1 MSILSHISS
10 TSFSPSLSSQSLVV
24 NTNNNHDDSSNNTT
38 TTTTGNLIQKD
49 RSSGGTVCL
58 IICPTREL
66 ASQTLTFV
74 ETMTRGTW
82 LVAGC
87 LSGGEKRKSEKG
99 RIRKGI
105 SILVATPG
113 RLLDH
118 LTKTEALLISLKG
131 KLKYLVLDESDRLLD
146 MGLGGQVEQI
156 VQRIRANQ
164 PGSGRN
170 GITWRSLLVSAT
182 VSHKEEE
189 LAKTLMGGEQWV
201 WARGGGEGR
210 GDGDRHDQQLLD
222 ESTPRQLSQLHI
234 TVTAKLRL
242 ATLVAFLVQRVAQG
256 ERTVVFMSTCDGV
269 DYHDALF
276 KAVDSI
282 LPSKNESEENQAGI
296 FGASCPIFKLHGS
309 VVHAGRQA
317 ILLKFNSCK
326 TALLLATDVAARGLN
341 LSRVDWIVQYDP
353 PCEVADYAH
362 RAGRAARAGQA
373 GHALLFLLPSERQF
387 LEVLELKGVKKMDAL
402 SVAHTLNRASEIC
415 SEVTAESKAGF
426 KNKGEAFS
434 AEVQRRF
441 EDTVMQDDAQTKASY
456 KPPARMKG
464 QPRPPEPCGVLLEL
478 ARKAFFAYVRAYPT
492 KEKIVR
498 HIFSSRALHVGHIAR
513 SFALKE
519 PPTSSKSK
527 VAQSSIKEDDS
538 SGKRSSA
545 MAFQTLLD
553 EAQAVVQSK
562 RQRKSAPT
570 SKSALIKSDGTVD
583 TSKARMMLM
592 ERAAKLQQGGMS
604 SF

>member
-1 MSILSHISS
+1 MEIQ
-10 TSFSPSLSSQSLVV
+10 SLTLAPLRQSLVV
-24 NTNNNHDDSSNNTT
+24 DPNNCD
-38 TTTTGNLIQKD
+38 NLMKKD
-49 RSSGGTVCL
+49 RGSGGTVCL

-66 ASQTLTFV
+66 ASQTLIFV
-74 ETMTRGTW
+74 ETLTRGTW
-82 LVAGC
+82 LVGGC
-87 LSGGEKRKSEKG
+87 LSGGEKRKSEKA
-99 RIRKGI
+99 RLRKGI

-118 LTKTEALLISLKG
+118 LQKTEALLISLKG
-131 KLKYLVLDESDRLLD
+131 KLRYLVLDESDRLLD
-146 MGLGGQVEQI
+146 MGLGGQIEQI

-182 VSHKEEE
+182 VSSKEEK
-189 LAKTLMGGEQWV
+189 LATTLMGREQWV
-201 WARGGGEGR
+201 WARGGGGGE
-210 GDGDRHDQQLLD
+210 QQDLLV

-242 ATLVAFLVQRVAQG
+242 ATLIAFLAQRVVLG

-276 KAVDSI
+276 KAFDSI
-282 LPSKNESEENQAGI
+282 LPSKNESEENQPGI
-296 FGASCPIFKLHGS
+296 FGATCPIFKLHGS
-309 VVHAGRQA
+309 VVHADRQA

-387 LEVLELKGVKKMDAL
+387 LEVLELKGVKNMDAL
-402 SVAHTLNRASEIC
+402 SVAHTLNRAAEIC

-434 AEVQRRF
+434 AEVQRRL
-441 EDTVMQDDAQTKASY
+441 EDAVMQDDVQTKASC
-456 KPPARMKG
+456 KPPARIKG
-464 QPRPPEPCGVLLEL
+464 QARPPEPCGVLLEL

-519 PPTSSKSK
+519 PPKSSMSK
-527 VAQSSIKEDDS
+527 VTQPGVKDEDS
-538 SGKRSSA
+538 GGKRSSS
-545 MAFQTLLD
+545 MAFQDLMD
-553 EAQAVVQSK
+553 EAQTAVLKK
-562 RQRKSAPT
+562 RQRKSAPMA
-570 SKSALIKSDGTVD
+570 KSTLVKSDGTVD